1 MSSSQS
7 VNRKF
12 PVKSLLV
19 LVFVVAPL
27 AATAWYFTR
36 SKPILVVL
44 AKVQRGNVEAS
55 VSNTRAGTIKACR
68 RAKLAPPAGGQ
79 ISSLRVKKGE
89 RVVAGQILL
98 ELWNQDLHAQE
109 QLARDQLKT
118 SQLRV
123 SEVCSMAAAAERDA
137 NRSKELKEK
146 GFISSQLLDRSVTDA
161 KSRQASCAAA
171 RSDIKQAKSRIE
183 VVKTGLERMV
193 LRAPFAGIVA
203 DISGELGEYATPSPP
218 GILTLPAVDLIDDSC
233 MYVSA
238 PIDEVDASKVKVGQF
253 SRITLDAIKNRTFT
267 GKVQRIA
274 PYVLELEKQARTVEV
289 EVAFTEPLKEEN
301 LLVGYSADVEIVHE
315 VHEKVL
321 RIPTQTLMEGKRV
334 LLYVSDGKL
343 EERKVTIGLANWES
357 TEVVSGLKEGDQ
369 IVFSLDREG
378 VKAGVLVQPEVGTA
392 KK

>member
-7 VNRKF
+7 VKRKF

-79 ISSLRVKKGE
+79 ISSLLVKKGE

-98 ELWNQDLHAQE
+98 ELWDQDLHAQE
-109 QLARDQLKT
+109 QLARDQLNT

-123 SEVCSMAAAAERDA
+123 REVCSMAAAAKRDA

-289 EVAFTEPLKEEN
+289 EVAFTAPLKEEN

-334 LLYVSDGKL
+334 LLYASDGKL
-343 EERKVTIGLANWES
+343 EERKVTTGLANWES

-378 VKAGVLVQPEVGTA
+378 VKAGVLVQPEVGIT